1 MASQVRLSHCNM
13 GSGLRGDQ
21 VWELGIEH
29 YPAII
34 RSASSRKITDIG
46 SGLNPTTYTWNC
58 EEKGLRCMVKS
69 RRSVKIRVTG
79 RSSSESSQVILAQIR
94 LWRTP
99 RTCTPGLDTRLSCVD
114 TVILQNSKH
123 SGHFALSSFRTIV
136 YNNCFISQEDC
147 FCWSLGQ
154 SMCKIWLRMDFNIL
168 QDLRGSRLK

>member
-94 LWRTP
+94 LWGRQELAP
-99 RTCTPGLDTRLSCVD
+99 QAWIPGCHVL
-114 TVILQNSKH
+114 ILWY
-123 SGHFALSSFRTIV
+123 FRTANIV
-136 YNNCFISQEDC
+136 GTLHYHLLEQLCIIIVLYLKNIAFVGHWASQC
-147 FCWSLGQ
+147 AKYG
-154 SMCKIWLRMDFNIL
+154 
-168 QDLRGSRLK
+168 